1 MEITPVMRQF
11 ILHWGEMGTKWGIN
25 RSVAQIHALL
35 YLAGEPLTAD
45 EMVKHLEIARSN
57 VSMSLKELQGWGL
70 IRNVHKTGDRR
81 DHFETQHD
89 VWEMFRI
96 IMIERQRREIDPTVR
111 LLDECVES
119 SAATEATANPER
131 HQRLVAMQEFMHLSA
146 SWGNRTSA
154 LSATKMKKL
163 AQLGDTIFRLID

>member
-1 MEITPVMRQF
+1 
-11 ILHWGEMGTKWGIN
+11 EMGTKWGIN

-45 EMVKHLEIARSN
+45 DLVTHLEIARSN

-70 IRNVHKTGDRR
+70 IRTVHRTGDRR
-81 DHFETQHD
+81 DYYDTHHD

-111 LLDECVES
+111 LLEECVET
-119 SAATEATANPER
+119 SAATEAATDPGR
-131 HQRLVAMQEFMHLSA
+131 HARLVA
-146 SWGNRTSA
+146 
-154 LSATKMKKL
+154 
-163 AQLGDTIFRLID
+163 

>member
-1 MEITPVMRQF
+1 MRKF

-35 YLAGEPLTAD
+35 YVAGEPLTAD
-45 EMVKHLEIARSN
+45 ELVEHLEIARSN
-57 VSMSLKELQGWGL
+57 VSMSLKELNGWGL

-81 DHFETQHD
+81 DHFETHTD

-96 IMIERQRREIDPTVR
+96 IMIERQRREIEPTVR
-111 LLDECVES
+111 LLDECVAES
-119 SAATEATANPER
+119 EANEATANPQR
-131 HQRLVAMQEFMHLSA
+131 HERLVAMQEFMQLSA
-146 SWGNRTSA
+146 SWGHRTSG
-154 LSATKMKKL
+154 LSAKKMKKL